1 MRSKLFLSAVILAML
16 PLTLRA
22 QWSVGLL
29 AGADYNL
36 HQQDVH
42 YMTDYRIRGAYG
54 VTVGISGQYAVSDWL
69 SFRVDTKK
77 ALDSLQSLFTKAY

>member
-1 MRSKLFLSAVILAML
+1 M
-16 PLTLRA
+16 
-22 QWSVGLL
+22 GLL

-77 ALDSLQSLFTKAY
+77 ALDSLQSLFAKAY